1 MGIPLYYK
9 LKELQLEKVIHR
21 KICISKEYILI
32 HFDSTITTTTYCNI
46 KMSNFFIIQLLD
58 SKLRRWSFEPFESSE
73 LSELSELS
81 EPSKSSNRHHDN
93 WAKRKFYSFVIFLLL
108 CGAVFS
114 EILPFLLSSLLPL
127 TRCDQVLHRAI
138 YIPLLCAT
146 HILIMPIIFHCSCLL
161 NNRHQNIVWRISII
175 SYFMIIFTFIT
186 IVFIIVYNNN
196 VVIIQQGDKVYQCV
210 RTYGLT
216 LQAYPV
222 VSDLNSSVIEDY
234 RSHGYSCDLSS
245 YGPIVP
251 YEQTLK
257 APPNYLEAFVCEQND
272 PEGVN
277 LCHLYGSVSFDWE
290 FLPSL
295 ICNCTLGNGKDAGV
309 TAAIWCLWKRYIWVT
324 VPKSDVITHHE
335 GNFTRHQ

>member
-1 MGIPLYYK
+1 
-9 LKELQLEKVIHR
+9 
-21 KICISKEYILI
+21 
-32 HFDSTITTTTYCNI
+32 
-46 KMSNFFIIQLLD
+46 
-58 SKLRRWSFEPFESSE
+58 
-73 LSELSELS
+73 
-81 EPSKSSNRHHDN
+81 
-93 WAKRKFYSFVIFLLL
+93 
-108 CGAVFS
+108 
-114 EILPFLLSSLLPL
+114 
-127 TRCDQVLHRAI
+127 
-138 YIPLLCAT
+138 
-146 HILIMPIIFHCSCLL
+146 
-161 NNRHQNIVWRISII
+161 
-175 SYFMIIFTFIT
+175 
-186 IVFIIVYNNN
+186 
-196 VVIIQQGDKVYQCV
+196 VYQCV